1 MIALALFAALTFSQ
15 EPQGAADI
23 VIMSTSEQQAADPW
37 TQSVRATCGRDTL
50 EITGYGAGRPS
61 DREAEIRMNG
71 RPVAGAGVA
80 RMAADLSFGRA
91 VYRFQMLCGRTG
103 FDILVNRG
111 EAQIDEP
118 VRYETARAI
127 FQGGD
132 LVSYSGMEAAGPEGF
147 WFR

>member
-15 EPQGAADI
+15 EPQGTAEI
-23 VIMSTSEQQAADPW
+23 VIMSSERRVADPW
-37 TQSVRATCGRDTL
+37 TQSVRATCGPDTL
-50 EITGYGAGRPS
+50 EITGYGAGRPL

-91 VYRFQMLCGRTG
+91 VYRFQMLCGRAG

-118 VRYETARAI
+118 VRYETARAT
-127 FQGGD
+127 FQGGE
-132 LVSYSGMEAAGPEGF
+132 LVFYSGMEAAGPEGF

>member
-1 MIALALFAALTFSQ
+1 MIALALIAALTFSQ
-15 EPQGAADI
+15 ESQATADI
-23 VIMSTSEQQAADPW
+23 VIRTSEPRIADPW
-37 TQSVRATCGRDTL
+37 TQSVRATCGPDTL
-50 EITGYGAGRPS
+50 EIRGYGAGRPL

-71 RPVAGAGVA
+71 RPVAGADVA
-80 RMAADLSFGRA
+80 RIAADLSSGRA
-91 VYRFQMLCGRTG
+91 VYRFQMRCGRAG

-118 VRYETARAI
+118 VRYETARAV
-127 FQGGD
+127 FQDGE